1 MALKTKQITI
11 ENGRDKGRAFLIT
24 EMSAAHAD
32 NWAMRALLA
41 LANSGVDL
49 DKVNLQQGVNPQQGM
64 IGMVTVTLEAL
75 GKVKPEDA
83 IPLLNELL
91 DCVQI
96 IPEGGKPRPLNM
108 DFNDVEDFT
117 TLWRLRKEV
126 FALHTDF
133 LQHAFGKTTG
143 SEGEGAAA

>member
-11 ENGRDKGRAFLIT
+11 EHGRDKGRVFLIT

-32 NWAMRALLA
+32 NWAMRALIA
-41 LANSGVDL
+41 LANGGVDL
-49 DKVNLQQGVNPQQGM
+49 GSLRPQQGM
-64 IGMVTVTLEAL
+64 MGMVKATLDAL
-75 GKVKPEDA
+75 GQVKPEDA

-91 DCVQI
+91 GCVQI
-96 IPEGGKPRPLNM
+96 IPEGGKPRQLNM

-143 SEGEGAAA
+143 SEEEGAAA

>member
-1 MALKTKQITI
+1 MALKSKQITI
-11 ENGRDKGRAFLIT
+11 EHGRDKGRVFLIT

-32 NWAMRALLA
+32 NWAMRALIA
-41 LANSGVDL
+41 LANGGVDL
-49 DKVNLQQGVNPQQGM
+49 GGLSPQQGM
-64 IGMVTVTLEAL
+64 MGMAGVALDAL
-75 GKVKPEDA
+75 GRLKADDA

-96 IPEGGKPRPLNM
+96 IPEGGQPRPLNM

-133 LQHAFGKTTG
+133 LQHAFGLTSASG
-143 SEGEGAAA
+143 GEEEAGNKAT

>member
-11 ENGRDKGRAFLIT
+11 EHGRDKGRVFLIT

-32 NWAMRALLA
+32 NWAMRALIA
-41 LANSGVDL
+41 LANGGVDL
-49 DKVNLQQGVNPQQGM
+49 GSLRPQQGM
-64 IGMVTVTLEAL
+64 MGMVKATLDAL
-75 GKVKPEDA
+75 GQVKPEDA

-91 DCVQI
+91 GCVQI
-96 IPEGGKPRPLNM
+96 IPEGGKPRQLNM

-133 LQHAFGKTTG
+133 LQHAFGKTTA
-143 SEGEGAAA
+143 SEEEGAAA

>member
-11 ENGRDKGRAFLIT
+11 EHGRDKGRVFLIT

-32 NWAMRALLA
+32 NWAMRALIA
-41 LANSGVDL
+41 LANGGVDL
-49 DKVNLQQGVNPQQGM
+49 GGLSPQQGM
-64 IGMVTVTLEAL
+64 MGMAGVALDAL
-75 GKVKPEDA
+75 GRLKADDA

-96 IPEGGKPRPLNM
+96 IPEGGRPRPLNM

-143 SEGEGAAA
+143 SEEEGAAA

>member
-1 MALKTKQITI
+1 MTLKTKQITI
-11 ENGRDKGRAFLIT
+11 ENGRDKGRVFLIT
-24 EMSAAHAD
+24 EMAAAHAD
-32 NWAMRALLA
+32 NWAMRALIA
-41 LANSGVDL
+41 LANGGVDL
-49 DKVNLQQGVNPQQGM
+49 GSLRPQQGM
-64 IGMVTVTLEAL
+64 MGMVKATLDAL

-91 DCVQI
+91 GCVQI
-96 IPEGGKPRPLNM
+96 IPEGGQPRPLNM

-133 LQHAFGKTTG
+133 LQHAFGKTTA
-143 SEGEGAAA
+143 SEEEGAAA

>member
-11 ENGRDKGRAFLIT
+11 EYGRDKGRVFLIT

-32 NWAMRALLA
+32 NWAMRALIA
-41 LANSGVDL
+41 LANGGVDL
-49 DKVNLQQGVNPQQGM
+49 GGLSPQQGM
-64 IGMVTVTLEAL
+64 MGMAGVALDAL
-75 GKVKPEDA
+75 GRLKADDA

-96 IPEGGKPRPLNM
+96 IPEGGQPRPLNM

-133 LQHAFGKTTG
+133 LQHAFGKTTE
-143 SEGEGAAA
+143 SEREGAAA

>member
-11 ENGRDKGRAFLIT
+11 EHGRDKGRVFLIT

-32 NWAMRALLA
+32 NWAMRALIA
-41 LANSGVDL
+41 LANGGVDL
-49 DKVNLQQGVNPQQGM
+49 GDLRPQQGM
-64 IGMVTVTLEAL
+64 MGMVRVALDAL
-75 GKVKPEDA
+75 GRLKADDA

-133 LQHAFGKTTG
+133 LQHAFGKTTE
-143 SEGEGAAA
+143 SEREGAAA

>member
-11 ENGRDKGRAFLIT
+11 EHGRDKGRVFLIT
-24 EMSAAHAD
+24 EMPAAHAD
-32 NWAMRALLA
+32 NWAMRALIA
-41 LANSGVDL
+41 LANGGVDL
-49 DKVNLQQGVNPQQGM
+49 GDLSPQQGM
-64 IGMVTVTLEAL
+64 MGMARVALDAL
-75 GKVKPEDA
+75 GRLKADDA

-96 IPEGGKPRPLNM
+96 IPEGGRPRALNL
-108 DFNDVEDFT
+108 DFGDVEDFT

-133 LQHAFGKTTG
+133 LQHAFGKTTA
-143 SEGEGAAA
+143 SEEEGAAA

>member
-11 ENGRDKGRAFLIT
+11 EHGRDKGRVFLIT

-32 NWAMRALLA
+32 NWAMRALIA
-41 LANSGVDL
+41 LANGGVDL
-49 DKVNLQQGVNPQQGM
+49 GGLSPQQGM
-64 IGMVTVTLEAL
+64 MGMARVALDAL
-75 GKVKPEDA
+75 GRLKADDA

-96 IPEGGKPRPLNM
+96 IPEGGQPRPLNM

-133 LQHAFGKTTG
+133 LQHAFGKTTA
-143 SEGEGAAA
+143 SEEEGAAA

>member
-11 ENGRDKGRAFLIT
+11 EHGRDKGRVFLIT

-32 NWAMRALLA
+32 NWAMRALIA
-41 LANSGVDL
+41 LANGGVDL
-49 DKVNLQQGVNPQQGM
+49 GDLSPQQGM
-64 IGMVTVTLEAL
+64 MGMVRVALDAL
-75 GKVKPEDA
+75 GRLKADDA

-133 LQHAFGKTTG
+133 LQHAFGKTTE
-143 SEGEGAAA
+143 SEREGAAA

>member
-11 ENGRDKGRAFLIT
+11 EHGRDKGRVFLIT

-32 NWAMRALLA
+32 NWAMRALIA
-41 LANSGVDL
+41 LANGGVDL
-49 DKVNLQQGVNPQQGM
+49 GGLSPQQGM
-64 IGMVTVTLEAL
+64 MGMAGVALDAL
-75 GKVKPEDA
+75 GRLKADDA

-96 IPEGGKPRPLNM
+96 IPEGGQPRPLNM

-133 LQHAFGKTTG
+133 LQHAFGKTTA

>member
-11 ENGRDKGRAFLIT
+11 EHGRDKGRVFLIT
-24 EMSAAHAD
+24 EMPAAHAD
-32 NWAMRALLA
+32 NWAMRALIA
-41 LANSGVDL
+41 LANGGVDL
-49 DKVNLQQGVNPQQGM
+49 GGLSPQQGM
-64 IGMVTVTLEAL
+64 MGMAGVALDAL
-75 GKVKPEDA
+75 GRLKADDA

-96 IPEGGKPRPLNM
+96 IPEGGRPRPLNM

-133 LQHAFGKTTG
+133 LQHAFGKTTE
-143 SEGEGAAA
+143 SEEKGAAAWTI

>member
-11 ENGRDKGRAFLIT
+11 ENGRDKGRVFLIT
-24 EMSAAHAD
+24 EMSATHAD
-32 NWAMRALLA
+32 NWAMRALIA
-41 LANSGVDL
+41 LANGGVDL
-49 DKVNLQQGVNPQQGM
+49 GGLSPQQGM
-64 IGMVTVTLEAL
+64 MGMAGVALDAL
-75 GKVKPEDA
+75 GRLKADDA

-96 IPEGGKPRPLNM
+96 IPEGGRPRPLNM

-133 LQHAFGKTTG
+133 LQHAFGKTTE
-143 SEGEGAAA
+143 SEEEGAAA

>member
-11 ENGRDKGRAFLIT
+11 EHGRDKGRVFLIT

-32 NWAMRALLA
+32 NWAMRALIA
-41 LANSGVDL
+41 LANGGVDL
-49 DKVNLQQGVNPQQGM
+49 GDLSPQQGM
-64 IGMVTVTLEAL
+64 MGMVRVALDAL
-75 GKVKPEDA
+75 GRLKADDA

-96 IPEGGKPRPLNM
+96 IPEGGQPRPLNM

-143 SEGEGAAA
+143 SEEEGAAA

>member
-11 ENGRDKGRAFLIT
+11 ENGRDKGRVFLIT

-32 NWAMRALLA
+32 NWAMRALIA
-41 LANSGVDL
+41 LANGGVDL
-49 DKVNLQQGVNPQQGM
+49 GDLSPQQGM
-64 IGMVTVTLEAL
+64 MGMVRVALDAL
-75 GKVKPEDA
+75 GRLKADDA

-133 LQHAFGKTTG
+133 LQHAFGKTTE
-143 SEGEGAAA
+143 SEREGAAA

>member
-11 ENGRDKGRAFLIT
+11 EHGRDKGRVFLIT

-32 NWAMRALLA
+32 NWAMRALIA
-41 LANSGVDL
+41 LANGGVDL
-49 DKVNLQQGVNPQQGM
+49 GDLSPQQGM
-64 IGMVTVTLEAL
+64 MGMVRVALDAL
-75 GKVKPEDA
+75 GRLKADDA

-96 IPEGGKPRPLNM
+96 IPEGGRPRPLNM

-143 SEGEGAAA
+143 SEEEGAAA

>member
-11 ENGRDKGRAFLIT
+11 EHGRDKGRVFLIT

-32 NWAMRALLA
+32 NWAMRALIA
-41 LANSGVDL
+41 LANGGVDL
-49 DKVNLQQGVNPQQGM
+49 GGLSPQQGM
-64 IGMVTVTLEAL
+64 MGMVGVALDAL
-75 GKVKPEDA
+75 GRLKADDA

-96 IPEGGKPRPLNM
+96 IPEGGQPRPLNM

-133 LQHAFGKTTG
+133 LQHAFGKTTE
-143 SEGEGAAA
+143 SEEEGVAA

>member
-11 ENGRDKGRAFLIT
+11 EHGRDKGRVFLIT

-32 NWAMRALLA
+32 NWAMRALIA
-41 LANSGVDL
+41 LANGGVDL
-49 DKVNLQQGVNPQQGM
+49 GNLSPQQGM
-64 IGMVTVTLEAL
+64 MGMAGVALDAL
-75 GKVKPEDA
+75 GRLKADDA

-96 IPEGGKPRPLNM
+96 IPEGGQPRPLNM

-133 LQHAFGKTTG
+133 LQHAFGKTTE
-143 SEGEGAAA
+143 SEEEGAAA

>member
-11 ENGRDKGRAFLIT
+11 ENGRDKGRVFLIT

-32 NWAMRALLA
+32 NWAMRALIA
-41 LANSGVDL
+41 LANGGVDL
-49 DKVNLQQGVNPQQGM
+49 GGLSPQQGM
-64 IGMVTVTLEAL
+64 MGMAGVALDAL
-75 GKVKPEDA
+75 GRLKADDA

-96 IPEGGKPRPLNM
+96 IPEGGQPRPLNM

-143 SEGEGAAA
+143 SEEEGAAA

>member
-11 ENGRDKGRAFLIT
+11 EHGRDKGRVFLIT

-32 NWAMRALLA
+32 NWAMRALIA
-41 LANSGVDL
+41 LVNGGVDL
-49 DKVNLQQGVNPQQGM
+49 GGLSPQQGM
-64 IGMVTVTLEAL
+64 MGMAGVALDAL
-75 GKVKPEDA
+75 GRLKADNA

-96 IPEGGKPRPLNM
+96 IPEGGRPRPLNM

-143 SEGEGAAA
+143 SEEEGAVA

>member
-1 MALKTKQITI
+1 MALKSKQITI
-11 ENGRDKGRAFLIT
+11 EHGRDKGRVFLIT

-32 NWAMRALLA
+32 NWAMRALIA
-41 LANSGVDL
+41 LANGGVDL
-49 DKVNLQQGVNPQQGM
+49 GGLSPQQGM
-64 IGMVTVTLEAL
+64 MGMAGVALDAL
-75 GKVKPEDA
+75 GRLKADDA

-96 IPEGGKPRPLNM
+96 IPEGGQPRPLNM

-133 LQHAFGKTTG
+133 LQHAFGKTTE
-143 SEGEGAAA
+143 SEEEGAAA

>member
-11 ENGRDKGRAFLIT
+11 ENGRDKGRVFLIT

-32 NWAMRALLA
+32 HWAMRALIA
-41 LANSGVDL
+41 LANGGVDL
-49 DKVNLQQGVNPQQGM
+49 GGLSPQQGM
-64 IGMVTVTLEAL
+64 MGMAGVALDAL
-75 GKVKPEDA
+75 GRLKADDA

-96 IPEGGKPRPLNM
+96 IPEGGRPRPLNM

-133 LQHAFGKTTG
+133 LQHAFGKTTE
-143 SEGEGAAA
+143 SEREGAAA

>member
-11 ENGRDKGRAFLIT
+11 EHGRDKGRVFLIT

-32 NWAMRALLA
+32 NWAMRALIA
-41 LANSGVDL
+41 LANGGADL
-49 DKVNLQQGVNPQQGM
+49 GGISPQQGM
-64 IGMVTVTLEAL
+64 IGMARVALDAL
-75 GKVKPEDA
+75 GRLKADDA

-96 IPEGGKPRPLNM
+96 IPESGRPRPLNM

-133 LQHAFGKTTG
+133 LQHAFGRTTE
-143 SEGEGAAA
+143 SEEEGAAA

>member
-11 ENGRDKGRAFLIT
+11 EHGRDKGRVFLIT

-32 NWAMRALLA
+32 NWAMRALIA
-41 LANSGVDL
+41 LANGGVDL
-49 DKVNLQQGVNPQQGM
+49 GDLSPQQGM
-64 IGMVTVTLEAL
+64 IGMVRVALDAL
-75 GKVKPEDA
+75 GRLKADDT

-96 IPEGGKPRPLNM
+96 IPEGGQPRPLNM

-143 SEGEGAAA
+143 SEEEGAAA

>member
-11 ENGRDKGRAFLIT
+11 ENGRDKGRVFLIT

-32 NWAMRALLA
+32 NWAMRALIA
-41 LANSGVDL
+41 LANGGVDL
-49 DKVNLQQGVNPQQGM
+49 GGLSPQQGM
-64 IGMVTVTLEAL
+64 MGMARVALDAL
-75 GKVKPEDA
+75 GRLKADDA

-96 IPEGGKPRPLNM
+96 IPEGGQPRPLNM

-133 LQHAFGKTTG
+133 LQHAFGKTTA
-143 SEGEGAAA
+143 SEEEGAAA

>member
-1 MALKTKQITI
+1 MTLKTKQITI
-11 ENGRDKGRAFLIT
+11 ENGRDKGRVFLIT

-32 NWAMRALLA
+32 NWAMRALIA
-41 LANSGVDL
+41 LANGGVDL
-49 DKVNLQQGVNPQQGM
+49 GDLSPQQGM
-64 IGMVTVTLEAL
+64 MGMVRVALDAL
-75 GKVKPEDA
+75 GRLKADDA

-96 IPEGGKPRPLNM
+96 IPEGGQPRPLNM

-133 LQHAFGKTTG
+133 LQHAFGKTTE
-143 SEGEGAAA
+143 SEEEGAAA

>member
-11 ENGRDKGRAFLIT
+11 EHGRDKGRVFLIT
-24 EMSAAHAD
+24 EMPAAHAD
-32 NWAMRALLA
+32 NWAMRALIA
-41 LANSGVDL
+41 LANGGVDL
-49 DKVNLQQGVNPQQGM
+49 GGLSPQQGM
-64 IGMVTVTLEAL
+64 MGMVRVALDAL
-75 GKVKPEDA
+75 GRLKADDA

-96 IPEGGKPRPLNM
+96 IPEGGRPRPLNM

-133 LQHAFGKTTG
+133 LQHAFGKTTE
-143 SEGEGAAA
+143 SEEEGAAA

>member
-11 ENGRDKGRAFLIT
+11 ENGRDKGRVFLIT

-32 NWAMRALLA
+32 NWAMRALIA
-41 LANSGVDL
+41 LANGGADL
-49 DKVNLQQGVNPQQGM
+49 GGISPQQGM
-64 IGMVTVTLEAL
+64 IGMARVALEAL
-75 GKVKPEDA
+75 GRLKADDA

-96 IPEGGKPRPLNM
+96 IPEGGRPRPLNM

-133 LQHAFGKTTG
+133 LQHAFGPTTE
-143 SEGEGAAA
+143 SEEEGAAA

>member
-11 ENGRDKGRAFLIT
+11 ENGRDKGRVFLIT

-32 NWAMRALLA
+32 NWAMRALIA
-41 LANSGVDL
+41 LANGGVDL
-49 DKVNLQQGVNPQQGM
+49 GGLSPQQGM
-64 IGMVTVTLEAL
+64 MGMARVALDAL
-75 GKVKPEDA
+75 GRLKADDA

-96 IPEGGKPRPLNM
+96 IPEGGRPRPLNM

-133 LQHAFGKTTG
+133 LQHAFGKTTE
-143 SEGEGAAA
+143 SEEEGAAA

>member
-11 ENGRDKGRAFLIT
+11 EHGRDKGRVFLIT

-32 NWAMRALLA
+32 NWAMRALIA
-41 LANSGVDL
+41 LANGGADL
-49 DKVNLQQGVNPQQGM
+49 GGISPQQGM
-64 IGMVTVTLEAL
+64 IGMARVALEAL
-75 GKVKPEDA
+75 GRLKADDA

-96 IPEGGKPRPLNM
+96 IPESGRPRPLNM

-133 LQHAFGKTTG
+133 LQHAFGRTTE
-143 SEGEGAAA
+143 SEEEGAAA

>member
-1 MALKTKQITI
+1 MLKTKTITI
-11 ENGRDKGRAFLIT
+11 ETGRDKGKSFVIT
-24 EMSAAHAD
+24 EMPAAQAD
-32 NWAMRALLA
+32 NWAMRALIA
-41 LANSGVDL
+41 LANGGVDL
-49 DKVNLQQGVNPQQGM
+49 GGLSPQQGM
-64 IGMVTVTLEAL
+64 MGMAGVALDAL
-75 GKVKPEDA
+75 GRLKADDA

-96 IPEGGKPRPLNM
+96 IPEGGRPRPLNM

-133 LQHAFGKTTG
+133 LQHAFGKTTE
-143 SEGEGAAA
+143 SEEEGAAA

>member
-11 ENGRDKGRAFLIT
+11 EHGRDKGRVFLIT

-32 NWAMRALLA
+32 NWAMRALIA
-41 LANSGVDL
+41 LANGGVDL
-49 DKVNLQQGVNPQQGM
+49 GDLSPQQGM
-64 IGMVTVTLEAL
+64 MGMVRVALDAL
-75 GKVKPEDA
+75 GRLKADDA

-96 IPEGGKPRPLNM
+96 IPEGGQPRPLNM
-108 DFNDVEDFT
+108 DYNDVEDFT

-133 LQHAFGKTTG
+133 LQHAFGKTTE
-143 SEGEGAAA
+143 SEEEGAAA

>member
-11 ENGRDKGRAFLIT
+11 EHGRDKGRVFLIT

-32 NWAMRALLA
+32 NWAMRALIA
-41 LANSGVDL
+41 LANGGVDL
-49 DKVNLQQGVNPQQGM
+49 GGLSPQQGM
-64 IGMVTVTLEAL
+64 MGMAGVALDAL
-75 GKVKPEDA
+75 GRLKADDA

-96 IPEGGKPRPLNM
+96 IPEGGQPRPLNM

-143 SEGEGAAA
+143 SEEEGAAA

>member
-1 MALKTKQITI
+1 MTLKTKQITI
-11 ENGRDKGRAFLIT
+11 ENGRDKGRVFLIT
-24 EMSAAHAD
+24 EMAAAHAD
-32 NWAMRALLA
+32 NWAMRALIA
-41 LANSGVDL
+41 LANGGVDL
-49 DKVNLQQGVNPQQGM
+49 GSLRPQQGM
-64 IGMVTVTLEAL
+64 MGMVKATLDAL

-91 DCVQI
+91 GCVQI
-96 IPEGGKPRPLNM
+96 IPDGGKPRPFNM

-143 SEGEGAAA
+143 SEEEGAAA

>member
-11 ENGRDKGRAFLIT
+11 ENGRDKGRVFLIT

-32 NWAMRALLA
+32 NWAMRALIA
-41 LANSGVDL
+41 LANGGVDL
-49 DKVNLQQGVNPQQGM
+49 GDLSPQQGM
-64 IGMVTVTLEAL
+64 MGMVRVALDAL
-75 GKVKPEDA
+75 GRLKADDA

-133 LQHAFGKTTG
+133 LQHAFGKTTE
-143 SEGEGAAA
+143 SEEEGAAA

>member
-11 ENGRDKGRAFLIT
+11 EHGRDKGRVFLIT

-49 DKVNLQQGVNPQQGM
+49 GGIAPQQGM
-64 IGMVTVTLEAL
+64 IGMASVALDAL
-75 GKVKPEDA
+75 GRLKADDA

-96 IPEGGKPRPLNM
+96 IPESGRPRPLNM

-133 LQHAFGKTTG
+133 LQHAFGKTTE
-143 SEGEGAAA
+143 SEEEGAAA

>member
-1 MALKTKQITI
+1 MALKSKQITI
-11 ENGRDKGRAFLIT
+11 ENGRDKGRVFLIT

-32 NWAMRALLA
+32 NWAMRALIA
-41 LANSGVDL
+41 LANGGVDL
-49 DKVNLQQGVNPQQGM
+49 GGLSPQQGM
-64 IGMVTVTLEAL
+64 MGMAGVALDAL
-75 GKVKPEDA
+75 GRLKADDA

-96 IPEGGKPRPLNM
+96 IPEGGQPRPLNM

-133 LQHAFGKTTG
+133 LQHAFGKTTE
-143 SEGEGAAA
+143 SEEEGAAA